1 MKNKVFY
8 MSMLLMCIMT
18 SCGDDNAP
26 PIPAPTLSI
35 DPATALHFTAAA
47 TESHEINVTT
57 NQDSWTAISNQNWCK
72 VTQDKNKLIVKADPN
87 TTETSPAPA
96 TITISAGSAKS
107 IMLAVT
113 QDAAT
118 NEPDATYPA
127 TEADLIKAVAKTWT
141 FPETSDYISLE
152 LNEEKHYSLLTKTKI
167 ATRSE
172 EANGI
177 YIIEGTYTVSD
188 DLRILYNPQNH
199 PNNFSKRNGSVFF
212 GLSKRNG
219 SV

>member
-113 QDAAT
+113 
-118 NEPDATYPA
+118 
-127 TEADLIKAVAKTWT
+127 
-141 FPETSDYISLE
+141 
-152 LNEEKHYSLLTKTKI
+152 
-167 ATRSE
+167 
-172 EANGI
+172 
-177 YIIEGTYTVSD
+177 
-188 DLRILYNPQNH
+188 
-199 PNNFSKRNGSVFF
+199 
-212 GLSKRNG
+212 
-219 SV
+219 

>member
-72 VTQDKNKLIVKADPN
+72 VTQDKNNP
-87 TTETSPAPA
+87 
-96 TITISAGSAKS
+96 
-107 IMLAVT
+107 LA
-113 QDAAT
+113 
-118 NEPDATYPA
+118 
-127 TEADLIKAVAKTWT
+127 
-141 FPETSDYISLE
+141 E
-152 LNEEKHYSLLTKTKI
+152 LSQC
-167 ATRSE
+167 
-172 EANGI
+172 
-177 YIIEGTYTVSD
+177 
-188 DLRILYNPQNH
+188 ILD
-199 PNNFSKRNGSVFF
+199 SSNGSIINVI
-212 GLSKRNG
+212 
-219 SV
+219 

>member
-26 PIPAPTLSI
+26 PAPDPTLSI

-113 QDAAT
+113 
-118 NEPDATYPA
+118 
-127 TEADLIKAVAKTWT
+127 
-141 FPETSDYISLE
+141 
-152 LNEEKHYSLLTKTKI
+152 
-167 ATRSE
+167 
-172 EANGI
+172 
-177 YIIEGTYTVSD
+177 
-188 DLRILYNPQNH
+188 
-199 PNNFSKRNGSVFF
+199 
-212 GLSKRNG
+212 
-219 SV
+219 

>member
-1 MKNKVFY
+1 
-8 MSMLLMCIMT
+8 
-18 SCGDDNAP
+18 
-26 PIPAPTLSI
+26 
-35 DPATALHFTAAA
+35 
-47 TESHEINVTT
+47 
-57 NQDSWTAISNQNWCK
+57 
-72 VTQDKNKLIVKADPN
+72 
-87 TTETSPAPA
+87 
-96 TITISAGSAKS
+96 
-107 IMLAVT
+107 MLAVT

-177 YIIEGTYTVSD
+177 YIIEGTYTISD
-188 DLRILYNPQNH
+188 DLRILSLTD
-199 PNNFSKRNGSVFF
+199 FGKSKSRT
-212 GLSKRNG
+212 LSKRK
-219 SV
+219 VRLPLLLPAKIRLP

>member
-26 PIPAPTLSI
+26 PAPDPTLSI

-47 TESHEINVTT
+47 TESHEINVMT

-118 NEPDATYPA
+118 NEPDVTYPA

-141 FPETSDYISLE
+141 FPETSAYILWNS
-152 LNEEKHYSLLTKTKI
+152 TKKNTIPYLQKQK
-167 ATRSE
+167 SQH
-172 EANGI
+172 
-177 YIIEGTYTVSD
+177 V
-188 DLRILYNPQNH
+188 PK
-199 PNNFSKRNGSVFF
+199 KRTAFI
-212 GLSKRNG
+212 
-219 SV
+219 

>member
-87 TTETSPAPA
+87 TTETSPR
-96 TITISAGSAKS
+96 TGYHYYFCRKCKKHNAGSNTGCS
-107 IMLAVT
+107 
-113 QDAAT
+113 
-118 NEPDATYPA
+118 Y
-127 TEADLIKAVAKTWT
+127 
-141 FPETSDYISLE
+141 
-152 LNEEKHYSLLTKTKI
+152 
-167 ATRSE
+167 
-172 EANGI
+172 
-177 YIIEGTYTVSD
+177 
-188 DLRILYNPQNH
+188 
-199 PNNFSKRNGSVFF
+199 KRT
-212 GLSKRNG
+212 
-219 SV
+219 